1 MTFDELKLEA
11 KKLGYRLEKIQEPIT
26 LLPCPICGKK
36 RTSEWQMTPLQSH
49 IQQGGLLFRQCNNC
63 GFAGKYAKNSKEAK
77 IEWNKTVE
85 MYLEHKKQ
93 EEKNAQ

>member
-11 KKLGYRLEKIQEPIT
+11 KKLGYRLEKIQESIT

-36 RTSEWQMTPLQSH
+36 RTSEWYQHSK
-49 IQQGGLLFRQCNNC
+49 IDKKSGLLFRKCDNC
-63 GFAGKYAKNSKEAK
+63 GFAGNYGENSKEAK

-93 EEKNAQ
+93 EEKNVQ

>member
-36 RTSEWQMTPLQSH
+36 RTSEWYQHSKIDKKKWIA
-49 IQQGGLLFRQCNNC
+49 IQ
-63 GFAGKYAKNSKEAK
+63 
-77 IEWNKTVE
+77 E
-85 MYLEHKKQ
+85 MQ
-93 EEKNAQ
+93 

>member
-26 LLPCPICGKK
+26 LSPCPICGKK
-36 RTSEWQMTPLQSH
+36 RTSEWH
-49 IQQGGLLFRQCNNC
+49 QQGGLLFRQCNNC

-85 MYLEHKKQ
+85 MYLERNKQ
-93 EEKNAQ
+93 EEKNTQ

>member
-26 LLPCPICGKK
+26 LSPCPICGKK
-36 RTSEWQMTPLQSH
+36 RTSEWYRHSK
-49 IQQGGLLFRQCNNC
+49 IDKKCGLLFRQCNNC
-63 GFAGKYAKNSKEAK
+63 GFAGKYGKNSKEAK

-85 MYLEHKKQ
+85 MYLERNKQ
-93 EEKNAQ
+93 EKKNAQ

>member
-11 KKLGYRLEKIQEPIT
+11 KKLGYRLEKIQESIT

-36 RTSEWQMTPLQSH
+36 RTNEWHMSLKSTQQN
-49 IQQGGLLFRQCNNC
+49 QGGLLFRQCNNC
-63 GFAGKYAKNSKEAK
+63 GFAGNYGKNSKEAK

-85 MYLEHKKQ
+85 MYLERKKQ

>member
-26 LLPCPICGKK
+26 LSPCPICGKK
-36 RTSEWQMTPLQSH
+36 RTSEWHQK
-49 IQQGGLLFRQCNNC
+49 GGLLFRQCNNC
-63 GFAGKYAKNSKEAK
+63 GFAGKYATNSKDAK

-85 MYLEHKKQ
+85 MYLERKKQ